1 MFGVVVIHLFQFLRG
16 EGVALL
22 QVVGQVLVGILG
34 GRKGGVGAPQQ
45 PVGAQD
51 GLGQFQGVV
60 HGGVGVGAGGHD
72 LGQRRNVEPDVGLF
86 QQLQAQFQLLFPAG
100 DGSQQAVP
108 TKCSRVIGVL
118 VPDLHD
124 PTYMEGAYALTCFLD
139 KAGFSVIV
147 MNGGD
152 SDRQRADTVAC
163 LAKRHVEGA
172 VLVGS
177 KFGSPEVSESLRD
190 HLGEVPV
197 LTVNSSFTLPNV
209 YSVVADEANGVRQ
222 CVGYLYRRGRR
233 KLLLL
238 LDKDCP
244 SSDKKE
250 SGFQAGCAEYPDIS
264 GHICRNVIA
273 TTENAAQ
280 AIRLAI
286 AEAPDCDAILCS
298 GDMLAA
304 YVERHMQNLGYQI
317 PGQISLIG
325 MGNTCFSEVSNPRI
339 SSLNTRMVDGCL
351 QAGQLLVR
359 LLEGEQVERST
370 TLTCDLIIREST

>member
-1 MFGVVVIHLFQFLRG
+1 MHFPAVFSTIQRNRCIKIHFRRMFRHTMTIYDIARAANVSPSTVSRVLNGKTGVKKEKRDQILQ
-16 EGVALL
+16 LL
-22 QVVGQVLVGILG
+22 QENNFNLK
-34 GRKGGVGAPQQ
+34 RAK
-45 PVGAQD
+45 
-51 GLGQFQGVV
+51 
-60 HGGVGVGAGGHD
+60 
-72 LGQRRNVEPDVGLF
+72 
-86 QQLQAQFQLLFPAG
+86 
-100 DGSQQAVP
+100 QAVP

-197 LTVNSSFTLPNV
+197 LTVNASFTLPNV

-304 YVERHMQNLGYQI
+304 YVERHMQNLGYQV